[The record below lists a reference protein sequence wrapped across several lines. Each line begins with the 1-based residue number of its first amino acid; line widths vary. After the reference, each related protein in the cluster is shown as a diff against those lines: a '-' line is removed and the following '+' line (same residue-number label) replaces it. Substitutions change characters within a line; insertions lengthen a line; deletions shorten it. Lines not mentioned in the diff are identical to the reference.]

1 MKWKESQYVAPART
15 DLYQAGVLLE
25 EIGAVEIA
33 APVEEDFQGSVR
45 AVDQISAEL
54 VGGEQACA
62 GGDVRVGGDGKLVGG
77 ECAGGSEIERCQQ
90 DEGGEREAAEAGVEC
105 AKVVGVFEE

>member
-1 MKWKESQYVAPART
+1 MKWKESQYVAPSRA

-25 EIGAVEIA
+25 EVGAVEIA

-45 AVDQISAEL
+45 AVDQISAEF
-54 VGGEQACA
+54 VGGEQARA
-62 GGDVRVGGDGKLVGG
+62 GRDVRVSRDGKLVGG
-77 ECAGGSEIERCQQ
+77 ERAGGSEIEGREQN
-90 DEGGEREAAEAGVEC
+90 EGGEREAAEAGVEF